1 LYCLDDARAVARLG
15 ECASSDSRAK
25 LEGCRG
31 FRLNGW
37 QRIGIVLSVV
47 WAIVG
52 GLWGMKQAVAPAWR
66 QFNACMS
73 LPNVDVKVSEEIKN
87 EDLAAIQPWS
97 TAAIVGLV
105 PIPIVWLIAYALV
118 AIVRWI
124 RAGFK
129 TST

>member
-1 LYCLDDARAVARLG
+1 MIALLPRVDGGKFRSASARRSFLLYCLDDARAVARLG

-73 LPNVDVKVSEEIKN
+73 LPNVDVKVSEEIK
-87 EDLAAIQPWS
+87 
-97 TAAIVGLV
+97 
-105 PIPIVWLIAYALV
+105 
-118 AIVRWI
+118 
-124 RAGFK
+124 K
-129 TST
+129 